1 MTPGEMSPSD
11 LTDSETVV
19 KYRVHDTVDIV
30 LNLLQE
36 EVIEENVLERQRC
49 IEGFEIMFTR

>member
-11 LTDSETVV
+11 LTDSETVK

-36 EVIEENVLERQRC
+36 EVIEDVLEGQRC
-49 IEGFEIMFTR
+49 TEGFEIMFTR